1 MDPEFI
7 NKEKV
12 ASYLS
17 MEVCIS
23 IMENMFRSLA
33 NGDCLQPLRSLMW
46 LPDKTGL
53 LGMMPGYAATLGV
66 MGIKVISVFPDNQ
79 AAGYP
84 SHQGIVILLD
94 THHGQPLMMFDAEE
108 ITAIRTAAVSAL
120 ATRMLSR
127 ENSEVL
133 AIIGS
138 GEQAE
143 RHIEAVL
150 LVRKIK
156 QVNLWGR
163 DEKKVTIL
171 INKIRGKYNI
181 DIRQKKSVKEA
192 IANADIICTV
202 TSSREPVVEGG
213 WIAKGAH
220 INAVGASTANT
231 RELDTEAVVQSKL
244 YTDNYE
250 SIFNEA
256 GDFLIPK
263 KEGVVTDSHVIGT
276 LGEILLGRKKGREK
290 EDDITLF
297 KSLGIAMEDIFSA
310 WHIYQQINKE
320 TGSKRTLDEP
330 EK

>member
-1 MDPEFI
+1 MDPQFI

-12 ASYLS
+12 ASLLS
-17 MEVCIS
+17 MGACIS
-23 IMENMFRSLA
+23 VMDKMFRALD

-66 MGIKVISVFPDNQ
+66 MGIKVISVFRDNQ

-94 THHGQPLMMFDAEE
+94 AHHGQPLMMFDAEE
-108 ITAIRTAAVSAL
+108 ITAVRTAAVSAL
-120 ATRMLSR
+120 ATQILSR

-143 RHIEAVL
+143 RHIEAIL

-163 DEKKVTIL
+163 DENKVAAL
-171 INKIRGKYNI
+171 INKIRGKYNV
-181 DIRQKKSVKEA
+181 DMRQQKSAKEA
-192 IANADIICTV
+192 ITNADIICTV
-202 TSSREPVVEGG
+202 TSSREPVVEGD
-213 WIAKGAH
+213 WIAKGTH
-220 INAVGASTANT
+220 INAVGASTVVT
-231 RELDTEAVVQSKL
+231 RELDTEAVVRSKL

-250 SIFNEA
+250 SIFNES
-256 GDFLIPK
+256 GDFLMPK
-263 KEGVVTDSHVIGT
+263 KEGAVTDKHVLGT
-276 LGEILLGRKKGREK
+276 LGEILTGGKKGREK
-290 EDDITLF
+290 ADDITLF

-310 WHIYQQINKE
+310 WHIYQQIK
-320 TGSKRTLDEP
+320 KKPD
-330 EK
+330 